1 MKIKQLIF
9 FIIFTVVSL
18 FAYTNEKKVVYYTL
32 TPRNWNPLY
41 IRECLFYDD
50 GFIKEINDYDIK
62 EPIDLYQWDKL
73 KTKAKKNKSYF
84 IERLENKITVYLVE
98 GDKKTVS
105 HEYIRESKNIY
116 VRSIFIEWPVF
127 QNKQFDVGLN
137 IFAYTEREYVDRG
150 ETTSW
155 VLDDRLARAVRNL
168 SGSNKPSRD
177 FLVSFDGKHIYE
189 IIYKNELED
198 FPFEHKMVAYVS
210 DYLSFSRETAY
221 FNRDIIGSEYHTVFF
236 ALPTIQKK
244 EYVYRNKEKELLVTN
259 QSLVFSNDKNT
270 TRFSLEPKKEAYGLS
285 YVYDKNIKK
294 GLLLKNGRFSI
305 YYDDT
310 QTKPAFMGFDDDAL
324 HTDFIQPKIIT
335 SSSFLTEPTI
345 VYEPENLLSL
355 ELKKPWVEGVKG
367 QGIGEYIEFD
377 TNGASGMYLIN
388 GYVSMDRPDL
398 YEKNSRVKLL
408 SAESTDGKIQEEVF
422 LFDTAKPQFIDL
434 SHFEKETVRL
444 VIKEV
449 YPGILYDDTCIAG
462 IVLVR

>member
-1 MKIKQLIF
+1 MKIKQLLF
-9 FIIFTVVSL
+9 FIIFMVVSL

-244 EYVYRNKEKELLVTN
+244 EYAYRNKEKELLVTN

-270 TRFSLEPKKEAYGLS
+270 TRFSLDPKKEAYGLS

-305 YYDDT
+305 YYDAI

-324 HTDFIQPKIIT
+324 HTDFIQPKTIT

-398 YEKNSRVKLL
+398 YEKNSRAKLL
-408 SAESTDGKIQEEVF
+408 SVESTDGKIQEEVF